1 MSNVQI
7 QITIKE
13 DEFILFKRCVRKLLE
28 STFLLKEKEERLYAF
43 LEKESNRQDVS
54 DYLGMIG
61 YDVLVDEKCEL
72 AMLTVKEADAETVGL
87 KRANVI
93 TFSGVQYHLLLVL
106 WESYLENLGYEEFVF
121 ITKGDLIDKLKSF
134 GLPIVSTELKAA
146 LKMFKKYNL
155 INYDEEE
162 SGEDAKIRLYPSLQF
177 GWDIPQFKAVAEE
190 YLHMEGKEEI
200 ADSDEAED
208 FEEETADDSG
218 EEERLKGEEQ

>member
-1 MSNVQI
+1 MSNIQL

-13 DEFILFKRCVRKLLE
+13 ENFILFKRCIRRLLE

-54 DYLGMIG
+54 DYLRMIG

-72 AMLTVKEADAETVGL
+72 AMLTVNEADAETVGL

-93 TFSGVQYHLLLVL
+93 TFSGIQYHLLLVL

-121 ITKGDLIDKLKSF
+121 ISKGDLIDKLKSF
-134 GLPIVSTELKAA
+134 GLQIVSTELKTA

-177 GWDIPQFKAVAEE
+177 GWDIPQFQAVAKE
-190 YLHMEGKEEI
+190 YLHTEDEE
-200 ADSDEAED
+200 
-208 FEEETADDSG
+208 
-218 EEERLKGEEQ
+218 EEERFEEDEE